1 MGVLYV
7 AFVLVCGYVY
17 TSLHLPARYRQK
29 RASGWDS
36 YFEVAKYGFY
46 AVIGGIVFTAI
57 FDAIDLPSITL
68 AVIGQDVSTLSGK
81 ISQYSSGAITSFEIS
96 TALSALVLAGLFG
109 VRERTEYKDPRRR
122 LRKLTKVCKNDEMET
137 ILLQAALEISLF
149 SVTLENRKCYIGLIY
164 DAHVEENPVESIAII
179 PFYSGYRDSES
190 LELEINRSYKK
201 HYIEEGLYGTNPDYR
216 KLLYFRIVIP
226 IKQVVSCS
234 LFSQEV
240 YRSLSNNKAQEA
252 HKSPTQG

>member
-46 AVIGGIVFTAI
+46 AVIGGIIFTGI
-57 FDAIDLPSITL
+57 FDAIDLPSIVL
-68 AVIGQDVSTLSGK
+68 SWINQDTKTLSGK

-96 TALSALVLAGLFG
+96 TAISALALAALFG
-109 VRERTEYKDPRRR
+109 VREKTEYKDPRRR
-122 LRKLTKVCKNDEMET
+122 LKKLAKVCKNDEMET

-164 DAHVEENPVESIAII
+164 DSHVEENPIESIALI
-179 PFYSGYRDSES
+179 PFYSGHRDSET
-190 LELEINRSYKK
+190 LELQINRSYKK
-201 HYIEEGLYGTNPDYR
+201 HYIEEGLYGNNPDYR
-216 KLLYFRIVIP
+216 KLLFFRVVIP
-226 IKQVVSCS
+226 INQVVSCS

-240 YRSLSNNKAQEA
+240 YRSLANNKTDNPQKAA
-252 HKSPTQG
+252 P